1 MSNIFLIGFMGAGK
15 TTIGSLLAD
24 KINFNFYDT
33 DQMIVEQE
41 SREIV
46 EIFKSN
52 GEDYF
57 RDLETG
63 KLTEIENYKETIFA
77 TGGGIILR
85 QENREILKRNFSVY
99 LKASFETIFAISKPS
114 K

>member
-57 RDLETG
+57 RDLG
-63 KLTEIENYKETIFA
+63 N
-77 TGGGIILR
+77 
-85 QENREILKRNFSVY
+85 
-99 LKASFETIFAISKPS
+99 
-114 K
+114 